1 MAASGDQRK
10 KCLICLDEEESGE
23 RGEQLHFLCCP
34 EESCSATHR
43 ECLAHYVT
51 NRIETAFLGSCPQ
64 MFCPTC
70 DGNGKDRRRR
80 ILPFDNW
87 SAIVSS
93 NAVTK
98 FSQLSDSLLA
108 FLCGGCHVLKS
119 LNFPFSPEHLRSAE
133 ASLIKLLD
141 GLESSEFTFES
152 LKSQVL
158 DFQNGLLSVDDFYK
172 LLQSKYLQATLGLGT
187 DQEAWSSF
195 SFVLRL
201 IKDPERRANLHLR
214 HLRNRPRIYTPC
226 CQREVCIS
234 LLKLV
239 NHLLH
244 TPY

>member
-1 MAASGDQRK
+1 MASMDHK
-10 KCLICLDEEESGE
+10 KCLICLEDTCEDGGQSP
-23 RGEQLHFLCCP
+23 FLCCP

-43 ECLAHYVT
+43 ECLARYVT

-80 ILPFDNW
+80 ILPFDSW
-87 SAIVSS
+87 SAMVSP

-119 LNFPFSPEHLRSAE
+119 LNLPSSPEHIRSAE
-133 ASLIKLLD
+133 ASLSKLLD

-152 LKSQVL
+152 LKSHVN
-158 DFQNGLLSVDDFYK
+158 DFQIGLLSVEDFYK
-172 LLQSKYLQATLGLGT
+172 LLQSKYLQASLGLGT

-214 HLRNRPRIYTPC
+214 HLRERPRIYTPC
-226 CQREVCIS
+226 CHREVCIS
-234 LLKLV
+234 LLTLPISFYPP
-239 NHLLH
+239 H
-244 TPY
+244 